1 MANVKNP
8 WKGQAAAVGC
18 AAFVSAAS
26 AQAQYYAPDPPL
38 PEIPWYEML
47 ELHAFVDAYAGVNY
61 NFPRPQWGN
70 NTFRSFDAT
79 SGFALSWVGVD
90 ASFQPDPIGGTLSLR
105 YGPSA
110 EILADRCLHEDREA
124 NPCDSDVGLHL
135 LQQAFGSW
143 APGGAEGVLRLDFGK
158 FDSIYGIERPE
169 AQRNINY
176 TRGLLFSLA
185 QPLFHAGLRA
195 HLDLHRQL
203 QLNFLAVNGQ
213 NDTIDNNLGK
223 TFGAQ
228 IVYLPGPALT
238 IRLGWLGGPEGDDTT
253 RVSCPAGQSYSPGD
267 ASCMPDPSAVEAA
280 SYGVSRGGANALRA
294 WRHHGDLVVT
304 HRPSRDLVLSL
315 NALAGTEGVRT
326 SLADS
331 EVERRQWFAGAG
343 FVYLQPSTPWGLG
356 LRGEYLY
363 DRDGHLTQIPEAQ
376 LVSGTLT
383 VDAHVTGWLQLRLD
397 NRVDTL
403 VGAEGE
409 RDVFPVGVTNPQGPR
424 DARPYQFTTTLG
436 AVVHSG

>member
-1 MANVKNP
+1 MGWRV
-8 WKGQAAAVGC
+8 GRRAAVMGC
-18 AAFVSAAS
+18 AAWLATSA

-47 ELHAFVDAYAGVNY
+47 ELHAFVDAYASVNY

-70 NTFRSFDAT
+70 ETFRSFDAT
-79 SGFALSWVGVD
+79 TGFALSWVGVD

-110 EILADRCLHEDREA
+110 EILADRCLHEDRQA
-124 NPCDSDVGLHL
+124 NPCDTDLGLHV

-158 FDSIYGIERPE
+158 FDSIYGIERAE
-169 AQRNINY
+169 AHRNTNY

-185 QPLFHAGLRA
+185 QPLFHTGLRA

-213 NDTIDNNLGK
+213 NATLDNNLGK

-228 IVYLPGPALT
+228 IVYLPGPALS
-238 IRLGWLGGPEGDDTT
+238 IRLGWLGGPESDDTAFVT
-253 RVSCPAGQSYSPGD
+253 CPAGTSYAPD
-267 ASCMPDPSAVEAA
+267 AAACTPDPSAVEARR
-280 SYGVSRGGANALRA
+280 YGLNRGGANDLSA

-304 HRPSRDLVLSL
+304 HYPSSDVALAL
-315 NALAGTEGVRT
+315 NAIAGTEGVRT
-326 SLADS
+326 SLATS
-331 EVERRQWFAGAG
+331 EVERRSWFGGAG
-343 FVYLQPSTPWGLG
+343 LVYLTPSPRWGIG

-363 DRDGHLTQIPEAQ
+363 DRDGHLTGVPEAQ

-383 VDAHVTGWLQLRLD
+383 LDAHVTGWLQLRLD
-397 NRVDTL
+397 NRFDALVD
-403 VGAEGE
+403 AEGN
-409 RDVFPVGVTNPQGPR
+409 RDVFPIGVTDANGPR
-424 DARPYQFTTTLG
+424 DARAHQFTTTLG
-436 AVVHSG
+436 VIVYSG